1 MAIGAVS
8 AATRSIFRSS
18 AVRNAASRVASE
30 AKAARSPFH
39 TASRSPLA
47 PRIFRCPAELSAC
60 VESLQPYHTATAS
73 ALMTSMLTVAPRSF
87 GWLSEGCFAR
97 NESAGVEGVL
107 QYADENMELQVL

>member
-1 MAIGAVS
+1 MAIA

-18 AVRNAASRVASE
+18 AAARGAASRIASE
-30 AKAARSPFH
+30 AKAARAPFRA
-39 TASRSPLA
+39 ASRRSLLA

-87 GWLSEGCFAR
+87 GWLSEGI
-97 NESAGVEGVL
+97 
-107 QYADENMELQVL
+107 

>member
-39 TASRSPLA
+39 TASRSPLG

-87 GWLSEGCFAR
+87 GWLSEAV
-97 NESAGVEGVL
+97 NDDV
-107 QYADENMELQVL
+107 